1 MRRSIQLVAF
11 AIVLGGN
18 LGSVQADG
26 PMFHK
31 THVEIARNN
40 SWPQPFRGQDAY
52 SVVAPFEV
60 MKRNGW
66 RDNNTVGSI
75 LFVNNELTEAGRLK
89 VTTLVASSPASQRM
103 IYVQIGMTQA
113 ETATRVKSIQT
124 VLADLIP
131 EGEKPPIQITNIA
144 PTTSPGA
151 YQTLVHRAIQQS
163 TPKPRLPAFTG
174 SNQPAAVQES
184 GVQESQGS
192 GPSQ

>member
-1 MRRSIQLVAF
+1 MF
-11 AIVLGGN
+11 LGGN
-18 LGSVQADG
+18 LGAVQAEW
-26 PMFHK
+26 PTLHK

-52 SVVAPFEV
+52 SVIAPFEI

-75 LFVNNELTEAGRLK
+75 LFAKNELTEAGRLK
-89 VTTLVASSPASQRM
+89 VTTLVASSPASQRT
-103 IYVQIGMTQA
+103 IYVQIGMTQD
-113 ETATRVKSIQT
+113 ETAARVRSVQA
-124 VLADLIP
+124 VLTELIP
-131 EGEKPPIQITNIA
+131 EGEKPPILITNVA
-144 PTTSPGA
+144 PSTSPGA

-174 SNQPAAVQES
+174 NNQPSAVQES

-192 GPSQ
+192 GSSP

>member
-1 MRRSIQLVAF
+1 MHRSIPSVAF
-11 AIVLGGN
+11 AILLGGH
-18 LGSVQADG
+18 LGSVRAEG

-52 SVVAPFEV
+52 AVVAPFEI

-75 LFVNNELTEAGRLK
+75 LFENNELTEAGRLK
-89 VTTLVASSPASQRM
+89 VTNLVASSPANQRT

-113 ETATRVKSIQT
+113 ETSARVQSVQS
-124 VLADLIP
+124 VLRDLLP
-131 EGEKPPIQITNIA
+131 ESEKPPIQITNIA
-144 PTTSPGA
+144 PSTSPGA

-163 TPKPRLPAFTG
+163 TPKPRLPVFTG
-174 SNQPAAVQES
+174 ANQPSAVQES